1 MFDQFTEYGANF
13 NDGKVD
19 IKYFQKAANITFK
32 LLYLKVLG
40 NLRIMNT
47 NIKFLFKTSQAGWFW
62 IEILHLCLFLFMF
75 VICKLPNNYV
85 IKHFKST
92 S

>member
-19 IKYFQKAANITFK
+19 IKYFQKAANITLK

-47 NIKFLFKTSQAGWFW
+47 NIKFLFKTSHAAL
-62 IEILHLCLFLFMF
+62 ILNRNFTF
-75 VICKLPNNYV
+75 VFVSVYV
-85 IKHFKST
+85 RDLQT